1 MSDGTEPAM
10 SREQLR
16 AAMQRDAE
24 GMRGLQQ
31 FLSEIKD
38 LDDAAF
44 AEATEGADRA
54 ETMQLLDQLNHLL
67 GELDQLTAQ
76 LHPDV
81 N

>member
-1 MSDGTEPAM
+1 MSDATEPAM

-16 AAMQRDAE
+16 EAMLRDAE

-31 FLSEIKD
+31 FLAGIKD

-44 AEATEGADRA
+44 AEATDGADRT

-67 GELDQLTAQ
+67 SELDQLTAQ
-76 LHPDV
+76 MHPDV